1 MFYKKKE
8 QKITKHRIFRFI
20 STQKKFTKQ
29 DLADN
34 LEISF
39 PTVGKYINDFLD
51 IGIIKNLGFY
61 SNKKKYKTL
70 TYEYNPNGIFSIGI
84 KIEINKLSFLI
95 INLKGDEI
103 KKTEIY
109 KNFINNSNSLEY
121 IIEKLK
127 NFLISFPEKEKIK
140 GIGVSL
146 PRVIDNENKEFKVE
160 TNIQIFS
167 KDINLLETEFNLP
180 IFLINEANA
189 GVFYEYILNDYSYN
203 NLAYISIGD
212 GISSGII
219 TNNKIYYGKSSK
231 AGEIGHIT
239 VVDDGKKCSCGNKGC
254 LDQYCSNPAF
264 IKDFENAFNLNNLN
278 LYEIFYRNLHLDEK
292 GKNIILN
299 YLNYLS
305 RSIKTLQLLFD
316 LDKIIIGGNIV
327 YYKHLFKMEEVLKV
341 KVCNSIFSS
350 NKNILEFSKFKNNS
364 SLFGAAF
371 FPLKEFL
378 Y

>member
-8 QKITKHRIFRFI
+8 QKITKHKIFKFI
-20 STQKKFTKQ
+20 SSRKKFTKQ

-61 SNKKKYKTL
+61 SNNKKYKTL
-70 TYEYNPNGIFSIGI
+70 TYEYDPNGVFSIGI
-84 KIEINKLSFLI
+84 KLEIDKLSFII

-109 KNFINNSNSLEY
+109 KNFFNNSNFLEY

-140 GIGVSL
+140 GIGLSL
-146 PRVIDNENKEFKVE
+146 PGIVDDKTKEFKIG

-167 KDINLLETEFNLP
+167 KDMTLLEKEFDLP
-180 IFLINEANA
+180 IFLINESNA
-189 GVFYEYILNDYSYN
+189 GVLCEYILNNYSYN

-212 GISSGII
+212 GIGSGII
-219 TNNKIYYGKSSK
+219 TNNKIYYGGSSI

-239 VVDDGKKCSCGNKGC
+239 VIDDGKKCSCGNNGC
-254 LDQYCSNPAF
+254 LEQYCSNPAF
-264 IKDFENAFNLNNLN
+264 IKEFEKTFNLDNLN
-278 LYEIFYRNLHLDEK
+278 LYEIFYRNLHLEES
-292 GKNIILN
+292 GKNIITN

-316 LDKIIIGGNIV
+316 LEKIIIGGNIV
-327 YYKHLFKMEEVLKV
+327 YYKDFFNMEDILKT
-341 KVCNSIFSS
+341 KVFNNIFSP
-350 NKNILEFSKFKNNS
+350 NKNILEFSKLGNNS